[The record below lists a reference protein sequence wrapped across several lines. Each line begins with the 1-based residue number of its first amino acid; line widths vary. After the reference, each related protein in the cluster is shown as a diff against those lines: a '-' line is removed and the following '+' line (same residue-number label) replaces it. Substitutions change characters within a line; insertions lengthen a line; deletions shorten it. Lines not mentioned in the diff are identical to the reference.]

1 MSDCISR
8 EQAIKSAECII
19 KSNSEMKTF
28 CILRML
34 KELPSVSKN
43 DDCISRQAVLEMA
56 YDMSEIDGE
65 HFDSP
70 CFVVDVDDI
79 KKLPSVIED
88 IKSEILSYKDDKI
101 IHAEVNEMIDIVL
114 DIIDK
119 HISGKEQT
127 E

>member
-1 MSDCISR
+1 MSIEEAKAIYEYLKMR
-8 EQAIKSAECII
+8 EEEQSGD
-19 KSNSEMKTF
+19 
-28 CILRML
+28 L
-34 KELPSVSKN
+34 
-43 DDCISRQAVLEMA
+43 ISRQAVLEMA

-88 IKSEILSYKDDKI
+88 IKSEILLYKDDKI